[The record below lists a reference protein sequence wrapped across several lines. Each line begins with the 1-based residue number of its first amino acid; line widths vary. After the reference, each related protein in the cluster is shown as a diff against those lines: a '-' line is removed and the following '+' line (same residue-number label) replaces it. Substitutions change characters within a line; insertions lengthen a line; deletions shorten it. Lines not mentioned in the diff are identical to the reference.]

1 MAMVTVSDWFLGIQ
15 QQSCRP
21 GGGGGDSMPC
31 SGHAS
36 ICRISHS
43 LALPPTCVL

>member
-21 GGGGGDSMPC
+21 GGGGVTACRVLAMP
-31 SGHAS
+31 AS
-36 ICRISHS
+36 
-43 LALPPTCVL
+43 AA

>member
-21 GGGGGDSMPC
+21 GGGGRPTACRVLAMP
-31 SGHAS
+31 AS
-36 ICRISHS
+36 
-43 LALPPTCVL
+43 AA